1 MRVFK
6 LQNNNEHHIG
16 HDTFNMKIE
25 DRKKIN
31 CIIINNPVQ
40 SKCLCVVNHIVCK
53 FEENKNIAH
62 LIIASEDKQLKDI
75 TAFGSL
81 NIGYEYDRA
90 EIDGNLEIDIVNID
104 KGREVDMLNEHFLI
118 ILPGGNVHIKL
129 EEPQEKM
136 ILQISVG
143 HQVI

>member
-6 LQNNNEHHIG
+6 LAKNNERHIG
-16 HDTFNMKIE
+16 HDIFNMKIDE
-25 DRKKIN
+25 RKKIN

-40 SKCLCVVNHIVCK
+40 SNCLCVINHLVCK
-53 FEENKNIAH
+53 SVENKNIAH

-75 TAFGSL
+75 TSFGSL
-81 NIGYEYDRA
+81 NVGYEYDRA
-90 EIDGNLEIDIVNID
+90 ELDGNLEIDIVNID
-104 KGREVDMLNEHFLI
+104 KNQEIDMLEENFLI

-136 ILQISVG
+136 MLQISLG
-143 HQVI
+143 QQVI